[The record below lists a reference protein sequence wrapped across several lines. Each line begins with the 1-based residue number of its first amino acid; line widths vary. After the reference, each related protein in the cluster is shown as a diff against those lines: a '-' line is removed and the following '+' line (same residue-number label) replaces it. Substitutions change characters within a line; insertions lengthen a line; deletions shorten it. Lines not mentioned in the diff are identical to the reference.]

1 MGGTAWLDSED
12 CHAGVNLKEET
23 CEIYI
28 DQDPGV
34 LPVIVGNK
42 YGNPADNEVN

>member
-1 MGGTAWLDSED
+1 MAVAFDI
-12 CHAGVNLKEET
+12 VV
-23 CEIYI
+23 

-42 YGNPADNEVN
+42 YGNPADNEVGS

>member
-12 CHAGVNLKEET
+12 CHAGVNLKKLV
-23 CEIYI
+23 IYI
-28 DQDPGV
+28 EQDPGV